1 MIERWL
7 ARRQRAAGVHRA
19 LVITAVLAGA
29 MAMVPTTASAQ
40 PASGQPAGAYAALGD
55 SYSSGVGTGR
65 YDLDAG
71 CQRSSLAYPYLWQAA
86 NRPAGFE
93 FLACGGARITDVRA
107 QASGSTQLPQA
118 ELVTLTA
125 GGNDV
130 GFGTVLSVCTD
141 PSKTDDQC
149 YAAVEQGESIATSAT
164 FHDGMV
170 SLLSV
175 IGNRAPG
182 AHVEVLGYPTLFEET
197 TECAAIAPSLPRRIR
212 INDGAEVLRTAIK
225 KATKDYG
232 KTVHGWRLAE
242 FVDVDRYFENHRIC
256 SPDAWINGFNPQAP
270 GESFHP
276 NTAGH
281 ARGYLRAL
289 TTATGRLDLTAA

>member
-1 MIERWL
+1 MKRWVGC
-7 ARRQRAAGVHRA
+7 RRKSAVFRRAA
-19 LVITAVLAGA
+19 VIIAVLAGA
-29 MAMVPTTASAQ
+29 MALVSSTASAQ
-40 PASGQPAGAYAALGD
+40 PAGGYVALGD

-65 YDLDAG
+65 YDLDPG

-93 FLACGGARITDVRA
+93 FLACGGARIGDVRG
-107 QASGSTQLPQA
+107 QATESALLPQA

-130 GFGTVLSVCTD
+130 GVGTVLSVCTN
-141 PSKTDDQC
+141 PSVTDDQC
-149 YAAVEQGESIATSAT
+149 YAAVEQGETVATSAA

-170 SLLSV
+170 SLLAT
-175 IGNRAPG
+175 IGNRAPD

-197 TECAAIAPSLPRRIR
+197 TTCAAVAPSLPRRVR
-212 INDGAEVLRTAIK
+212 INDGAEVLRSAIK
-225 KATKDYG
+225 KATKDYQ
-232 KTVHGWRLAE
+232 KTVDSRHLVQ
-242 FVDVDRYFENHRIC
+242 FVDVNRYFEDHRIC
-256 SPDAWINGFNPQAP
+256 SPEAWINGFVPQAP

-276 NTAGH
+276 NAAGH

-289 TTATGRLDLTAA
+289 TTATKRLDLTAA